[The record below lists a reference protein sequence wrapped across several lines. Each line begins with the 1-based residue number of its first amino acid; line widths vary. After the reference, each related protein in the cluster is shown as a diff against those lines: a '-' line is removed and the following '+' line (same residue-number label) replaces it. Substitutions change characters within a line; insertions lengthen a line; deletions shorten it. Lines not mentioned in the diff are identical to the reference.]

1 MMGALTR
8 TQIVDA
14 LRELGLRAG
23 DIVFVHSSLSSM
35 GRVEGGADAV
45 VDALLDVL
53 GPQGTLAVPTFVFS
67 HSHEDDP
74 VFNPANDPS
83 EMGQISEAARTRPGT
98 RRSHHMIHSVGALG
112 PRAEEITAHHGAT
125 NFAGDS
131 PFWKLYEMD
140 ARILLL
146 GVPYLRSTF
155 FHVIETLV
163 QVTYRGSKGLVEE
176 RIRHEDGTE
185 RPLLRRISKREPAEI
200 ENDFN
205 KFGSLLEE
213 RGLSKVQAVGNA
225 LARLFNMRDAMKVGL
240 EEYEK
245 DHLIFVMTGEAVTPL
260 RDGVLIGEWDNEKTV
275 LDPALM
281 VPSGSS

>member
-1 MMGALTR
+1 MG
-8 TQIVDA
+8 Q
-14 LRELGLRAG
+14 
-23 DIVFVHSSLSSM
+23 
-35 GRVEGGADAV
+35 VEGGADAV
-45 VDALLDVL
+45 VDALLDIL

-74 VFNPANDPS
+74 VFDPAHDPS
-83 EMGQISEAARTRPGT
+83 EMGRISEAARTRPGT

-155 FHVIETLV
+155 FHVIEQLV
-163 QVTYRGSKGLVEE
+163 QVTYRGPRRLVEE
-176 RIRHEDGTE
+176 HIRDEDGTL
-185 RPLLRRISKREPAEI
+185 RPLLTQRTTPMPGAP

-213 RGLSKVQAVGNA
+213 RGLSKVRAVGNA
-225 LARLFNMRDAMKVGL
+225 MARLFNMRDAMKVGL
-240 EEYEK
+240 KEYEK
-245 DHLIFVMTGEAVTPL
+245 DHLIFVMTGEGVTPL

-281 VPSGSS
+281 VPSGAS